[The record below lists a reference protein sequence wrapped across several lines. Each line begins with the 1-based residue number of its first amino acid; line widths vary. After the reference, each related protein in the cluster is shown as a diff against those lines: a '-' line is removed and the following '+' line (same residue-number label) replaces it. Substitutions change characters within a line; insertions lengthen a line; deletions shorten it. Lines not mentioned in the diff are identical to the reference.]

1 MMKINKTLLLLI
13 LLISGSIFAQGG
25 IMKQKKEQLKTMKV
39 AFITKELALTSAEAE
54 KFWPVYN
61 AYDNKQF
68 ELRRLKMKAYQ
79 QRMDDGSLNTMSEK
93 EASALLTQM
102 ENTEEELFSLR
113 QKFVANLRSIISPIK
128 IIKLKKA
135 EEDFNRQLLRQYR
148 NRGKN

>member
-1 MMKINKTLLLLI
+1 MKSKNLFTLLLL
-13 LLISGSIFAQGG
+13 LLSAGIFAQGG
-25 IMKQKKEQLKTMKV
+25 MKQKKEQLKTLKV

-68 ELRRLKMKAYQ
+68 ELRQQKMKAYQ
-79 QRMDDGSLNTMSEK
+79 QRMDNGSVNTMTDK
-93 EASALLTQM
+93 EASAFLTQM
-102 ENTEEELFSLR
+102 ESTEDELYHLR
-113 QKFVANLRSIISPIK
+113 TKFNANLRSIISPVK

-148 NRGKN
+148 NRSKK